1 MIGKILL
8 YVFVVLF
15 LLLLIAL
22 RIPAFIRITYE
33 QGQLCS
39 FIKYAWMTIPLY
51 PKKKE
56 KTRKTQGEIPPA
68 ETATEKEAKQKQKI
82 NRDQILYTLDT
93 LPTVVLKAIKRF
105 GKRIRIEPLKIHVL
119 VATPDPADT
128 AILYGKIQSV
138 LATVMPILH
147 QHIKIREQDIQLF
160 TDFCEEDMDCI
171 VDAGIGI
178 APGDVLLIAFG
189 ALGGMMKWL
198 IGFRKR
204 ASKEPSVTDNNR
216 DITAQADKA
225 A

>member
-8 YVFVVLF
+8 CVFGVLF
-15 LLLLIAL
+15 LFLLIAL
-22 RIPAFIRITYE
+22 RIPAYVRISYE

-56 KTRKTQGEIPPA
+56 ESRKTQEEVPP
-68 ETATEKEAKQKQKI
+68 EEKTPEKEAKQKKKI

-93 LPTVVLKAIKRF
+93 LPSVVLKAIKRF

-119 VATPDPADT
+119 VATSDPADT

-138 LATVMPILH
+138 LAAILPILH

-204 ASKEPSVTDNNR
+204 ATKEPSVTENNR
-216 DITAQADKA
+216 DTTAQADKA

>member
-8 YVFVVLF
+8 CVFGVLF
-15 LLLLIAL
+15 LFLLIAL
-22 RIPAFIRITYE
+22 RIPAYVRISYE

-39 FIKYAWMTIPLY
+39 FIKYVWMTIPLY

-56 KTRKTQGEIPPA
+56 ETQKIQEEAHPE
-68 ETATEKEAKQKQKI
+68 ETAPEKEATQKKKI
-82 NRDQILYTLDT
+82 NRDQIFYTLDT
-93 LPTVVLKAIKRF
+93 LPSVILKAIKRF
-105 GKRIRIEPLKIHVL
+105 GKSIRIEPLKIHVL

-138 LATVMPILH
+138 LAAVLPILH

-171 VDAGIGI
+171 VDAGVGI

-204 ASKEPSVTDNNR
+204 ASKEPAVTDNKR
-216 DITAQADKA
+216 DTTAQADKA
-225 A
+225 T